1 MKYAKGWKVMDDK
14 GREYSNNP
22 LPLRRA
28 KAQMR
33 ALYANAYH
41 GSGFTSYTDDDGHH
55 MLIHGNG
62 FITDIFAKA
71 KKATFGAVRSVLSKA
86 ANVIGRPIRNNY
98 PPAARHM
105 LAKYAKATVD
115 NVIIRREPIASLIN
129 TALNFISLGKWNEV
143 RAKLNFDKLFHLSMV
158 VQLRNPNAYLV
169 VEKNEVIN
177 ISDKFKMRSDR
188 MEYIT
193 VPVPCCVNFWDFMR
207 KAQEAKGDSFFQYD
221 AFTNNCQMFI
231 DGILNAN
238 GINTP
243 EVQKFVLQDV
253 TNLLSDLPEY
263 IQPFARLTTNIAG
276 VADTIL
282 QGQGA
287 DCCGSCSIRG
297 GGDCG
302 QRNGCGMCGSS
313 NGEMV
318 GGKIY
323 CGDKVK
329 RKLPPG
335 VENGTTFE
343 CFRKG
348 VGVGMMLEQNKIP
361 TEAELPK
368 MTIRKLAELARRYQ
382 VPRYGVMTKEE
393 LINAIKLQMK
403 RKIKPQPLQTTGGGK
418 NDICMP
424 RKDYMEEHRNLIALL
439 ERISNGS
446 RFEATKQRKE
456 MKGRA
461 VKDTPATID
470 TFFKVKGGRLSAEE
484 KARLLAA
491 REDYAKDMREN
502 PQKYKA
508 TSYDPS
514 EGGTK
519 EPCNVYMALDTKE
532 GGLTRRPQSLGYKPP
547 SECAFIQKVQS
558 DESRRRQY
566 DNMSGFQKF
575 SQGFLDIVTPIADVA
590 SNIIP
595 GVSGQIYQQFAP
607 PGSAYY
613 SGNGKRKLKGGMPTW
628 AIAARAPRT
637 AEQKLELEKYHNPY
651 YGEPM
656 VECPTIPEVKARDG
670 AVIMRGMPAKTTE
683 KGRCEAGIRGYE
695 SAMKT
700 KDWRDNNLGFSG
712 FVKGFTNVVQPVMD
726 VASFLPV
733 VGSVA
738 RGISSGIDA
747 ANTLTDMAYGDG
759 KKRRK
764 KIKGG
769 AEEEAAFEESLQ
781 AAAAAPQ
788 PAYVP
793 PAEESEGEDPSV
805 RVPRGNTTRKFATAL
820 ERLLFDYLGEVAAD
834 NMEGFTRET
843 LPALLNEDLPL
854 AVRNKVIRDFINQLV
869 EADVDKTKLSEGLAY
884 IKRKRPAYGNAFDI
898 YIKRYRARNPDST
911 DSEGFASA
919 EGEGKPKLINQL
931 RKAGFTADE
940 YLKKARANAR
950 KAGYDPK
957 KLKLAYDGV
966 HKLSMTDND
975 GKESLFGRAGYG
987 DFIIWSKVKGAEFA
1001 NKKRDTFI
1009 KSHSKIKGDWRAD
1022 NYSPNNL
1029 ALRILWAEK
1038 YPPGK

>member
-1 MKYAKGWKVMDDK
+1 MPYHLVKYPKGWKVADDK

-41 GSGFTSYTDDDGHH
+41 GGNITSYTDDDGHH

-71 KKATFGAVRSVLSKA
+71 KKATFGAVKTVLSKA

-243 EVQKFVLQDV
+243 EVQQFVLQDV

-313 NGEMV
+313 NG
-318 GGKIY
+318 
-323 CGDKVK
+323 
-329 RKLPPG
+329 
-335 VENGTTFE
+335 
-343 CFRKG
+343 
-348 VGVGMMLEQNKIP
+348 
-361 TEAELPK
+361 
-368 MTIRKLAELARRYQ
+368 
-382 VPRYGVMTKEE
+382 VMK
-393 LINAIKLQMK
+393 
-403 RKIKPQPLQTTGGGK
+403 GGK
-418 NDICMP
+418 NDICIP
-424 RKDYMEEHRNLIALL
+424 RKDYNKEHRNLIALL

-456 MKGRA
+456 MKSRNP
-461 VKDTPATID
+461 TTID
-470 TFFKVKGGRLSAEE
+470 TFFEVKGGRLSAEE

-502 PQKYKA
+502 PQKFQ
-508 TSYDPS
+508 SQGYDPS
-514 EGGTK
+514 DGGTK
-519 EPCNVYMALDTKE
+519 EPCFVNLALDNKE
-532 GGLTRRPQSLGYKPP
+532 GGLNRRQTSMGYQTPA
-547 SECAFIQKVQS
+547 SCSNIQKIQN

-566 DNMSGFQKF
+566 NNMSGFQKF
-575 SQGFLDIVTPIADVA
+575 AQGFLDVVTPIADVA

-595 GVSGQIYQQFAP
+595 GLSGQIYQQFAP

-613 SGNGKRKLKGGMPTW
+613 SGNGLRKMKGG
-628 AIAARAPRT
+628 
-637 AEQKLELEKYHNPY
+637 
-651 YGEPM
+651 
-656 VECPTIPEVKARDG
+656 
-670 AVIMRGMPAKTTE
+670 
-683 KGRCEAGIRGYE
+683 
-695 SAMKT
+695 S
-700 KDWRDNNLGFSG
+700 
-712 FVKGFTNVVQPVMD
+712 
-726 VASFLPV
+726 
-733 VGSVA
+733 
-738 RGISSGIDA
+738 
-747 ANTLTDMAYGDG
+747 
-759 KKRRK
+759 
-764 KIKGG
+764 
-769 AEEEAAFEESLQ
+769 EEDAAFEESLQ

-793 PAEESEGEDPSV
+793 PAEESEGEDPSA

-854 AVRNKVIRDFINQLV
+854 AARNKVIRDFINQLV

-940 YLKKARANAR
+940 YLKKARAAAR

-1009 KSHSKIKGDWRAD
+1009 KSHSKIKGDWRAN

-1029 ALRILWAEK
+1029 ALRILWSEK

>member
-1 MKYAKGWKVMDDK
+1 MKHAKGWKVMDDK

-41 GSGFTSYTDDDGHH
+41 GGNITSYTDDDGHH

-221 AFTNNCQMFI
+221 AFNNNCQMFI

-313 NGEMV
+313 NGVMV

-329 RKLPPG
+329 RKLPEDTEYG
-335 VENGTTFE
+335 STFE

-382 VPRYGVMTKEE
+382 VPRYGVMTKDE
-393 LINAIKLQMK
+393 LIFAIKSQMK

-424 RKDYMEEHRNLIALL
+424 REVYNKEHRNLIALL

-456 MKGRA
+456 MKSRNP
-461 VKDTPATID
+461 TTID
-470 TFFKVKGGRLSAEE
+470 TFFQVKGGRLSAEE

-491 REDYAKDMREN
+491 RDDYAKNMREN
-502 PQKYKA
+502 PQNFQQQ
-508 TSYDPS
+508 SYDPS
-514 EGGTK
+514 DGGTK
-519 EPCNVYMALDTKE
+519 ESCWVNLAYDNKE
-532 GGLTRRPQSLGYKPP
+532 GGLNPRKTSMGYQTPYD
-547 SECAFIQKVQS
+547 CANIQKIQS

-566 DNMSGFQKF
+566 NNMSGFQQF
-575 SQGFLDIVTPIADVA
+575 AQGFLDVVTPIADVA

-613 SGNGKRKLKGGMPTW
+613 SGNG
-628 AIAARAPRT
+628 
-637 AEQKLELEKYHNPY
+637 
-651 YGEPM
+651 
-656 VECPTIPEVKARDG
+656 D
-670 AVIMRGMPAKTTE
+670 
-683 KGRCEAGIRGYE
+683 
-695 SAMKT
+695 SA
-700 KDWRDNNLGFSG
+700 
-712 FVKGFTNVVQPVMD
+712 
-726 VASFLPV
+726 
-733 VGSVA
+733 
-738 RGISSGIDA
+738 
-747 ANTLTDMAYGDG
+747 
-759 KKRRK
+759 K
-764 KIKGG
+764 KI
-769 AEEEAAFEESLQ
+769 
-781 AAAAAPQ
+781 
-788 PAYVP
+788 
-793 PAEESEGEDPSV
+793 
-805 RVPRGNTTRKFATAL
+805 
-820 ERLLFDYLGEVAAD
+820 
-834 NMEGFTRET
+834 
-843 LPALLNEDLPL
+843 
-854 AVRNKVIRDFINQLV
+854 
-869 EADVDKTKLSEGLAY
+869 
-884 IKRKRPAYGNAFDI
+884 
-898 YIKRYRARNPDST
+898 
-911 DSEGFASA
+911 
-919 EGEGKPKLINQL
+919 INQL
-931 RKAGFTADE
+931 RKAGFTVDE
-940 YLKKARANAR
+940 YLKKARAFAR

-957 KLKLAYDGV
+957 KLKLSYDGV

-975 GKESLFGRAGYG
+975 GKEHLFGRAGYG
-987 DFIIWSKVKGAEFA
+987 DYIIWGKVKGAEFA

>member
-1 MKYAKGWKVMDDK
+1 MPYHLVKYPKGWKVADDK
-14 GREYSNNP
+14 GREFSNNP

-41 GSGFTSYTDDDGHH
+41 GGNITSYTDDDGHH

-98 PPAARHM
+98 PPAARHL
-105 LAKYAKATVD
+105 LAKYAKAEVD
-115 NVIIRREPIASLIN
+115 NIIIRREPIASLIN

-143 RAKLNFDKLFHLSMV
+143 RGKLNFDKLFHLSMV

-177 ISDKFKMRSDR
+177 ISDKFKMRGDR

-207 KAQEAKGDSFFQYD
+207 KAQEAKGDAFFQYD
-221 AFTNNCQMFI
+221 AFNNNCQIFI
-231 DGILNAN
+231 DGILTAN
-238 GINTP
+238 GVNTP

-253 TNLLSDLPEY
+253 TNLLSELPEY

-287 DCCGSCSIRG
+287 DCCGSCSVRG
-297 GGDCG
+297 GGDCDMRG
-302 QRNGCGMCGSS
+302 GCGMCGSS
-313 NGEMV
+313 NGVMV

-329 RKLPPG
+329 RKLPEG

-343 CFRKG
+343 CFKKG
-348 VGVGMMLEQNKIP
+348 VGVGMMLEQNKVP

-393 LINAIKLQMK
+393 LINAIKIQMK
-403 RKIKPQPLQTTGGGK
+403 RNIKPQPLQTTGGGK

-456 MKGRA
+456 MKSRN
-461 VKDTPATID
+461 PATID
-470 TFFKVKGGRLSAEE
+470 SFFKVKGGRLSEE
-484 KARLLAA
+484 ERARLLAA
-491 REDYAKDMREN
+491 RDAYAKDMREN
-502 PQKYKA
+502 PQKFQ
-508 TSYDPS
+508 TQSYDPS

-519 EPCNVYMALDTKE
+519 ESCFVNLAYDNKE
-532 GGLTRRPQSLGYKPP
+532 GGLNPRKTSMGYQTPYD
-547 SECAFIQKVQS
+547 CANIQKIQS

-566 DNMSGFQKF
+566 NNMSGFQQF
-575 SQGFLDIVTPIADVA
+575 AQGFLDVVTPIADVA

-595 GVSGQIYQQFAP
+595 GLSGQIYQQFAP

-613 SGNGKRKLKGGMPTW
+613 SGNG
-628 AIAARAPRT
+628 
-637 AEQKLELEKYHNPY
+637 
-651 YGEPM
+651 
-656 VECPTIPEVKARDG
+656 
-670 AVIMRGMPAKTTE
+670 
-683 KGRCEAGIRGYE
+683 E
-695 SAMKT
+695 S
-700 KDWRDNNLGFSG
+700 
-712 FVKGFTNVVQPVMD
+712 
-726 VASFLPV
+726 
-733 VGSVA
+733 
-738 RGISSGIDA
+738 
-747 ANTLTDMAYGDG
+747 
-759 KKRRK
+759 
-764 KIKGG
+764 
-769 AEEEAAFEESLQ
+769 
-781 AAAAAPQ
+781 
-788 PAYVP
+788 
-793 PAEESEGEDPSV
+793 
-805 RVPRGNTTRKFATAL
+805 
-820 ERLLFDYLGEVAAD
+820 
-834 NMEGFTRET
+834 
-843 LPALLNEDLPL
+843 
-854 AVRNKVIRDFINQLV
+854 
-869 EADVDKTKLSEGLAY
+869 
-884 IKRKRPAYGNAFDI
+884 
-898 YIKRYRARNPDST
+898 
-911 DSEGFASA
+911 
-919 EGEGKPKLINQL
+919 KPKIINQL
-931 RKAGFTADE
+931 RKAGFTVDE
-940 YLKKARANAR
+940 YLKKARAFAR

-957 KLKLAYDGV
+957 KLKLSYDGV

-975 GKESLFGRAGYG
+975 GKEHLFGRAGYG
-987 DFIIWSKVKGAEFA
+987 DFIIWSKVRGAEFA

-1009 KSHSKIKGDWRAD
+1009 KSHSKIKGDWRAN

-1029 ALRILWAEK
+1029 ALRILWSEK